1 MPETRMIRQVL
12 KAKPTIEGTGVH
24 LNRVFGYSQVP
35 RFDPFLLLDDFRADI
50 PEHYLK
56 GFPWHPHRGIETITY
71 VLRGDVE
78 HGDSLGNKGVIA
90 AGDVQWMTAGSGII
104 HQEMPQGDPDG
115 RMYGFQLWANLPKA
129 RKMMEPRYREVK
141 DRQIPAVVLKD
152 GTRIRIIC
160 GRVQDQQG
168 PVRDI
173 VTDPEYLDVTVPAGS
188 EFRHPTRRG
197 HTVFAYV
204 IEGRGYFCREK
215 NPFSYE
221 VQGVN
226 YFDMQREPFV
236 SNGMIVLF
244 KDGDEVI
251 AATEDE
257 AVRFLL
263 ISGRPLGEPVAWY
276 GPIVMNTE
284 EELRLAFEEYQKGTF
299 IKHRRG

>member
-1 MPETRMIRQVL
+1 M
-12 KAKPTIEGTGVH
+12 
-24 LNRVFGYSQVP
+24 
-35 RFDPFLLLDDFRADI
+35 
-50 PEHYLK
+50 
-56 GFPWHPHRGIETITY
+56 
-71 VLRGDVE
+71 
-78 HGDSLGNKGVIA
+78 
-90 AGDVQWMTAGSGII
+90 
-104 HQEMPQGDPDG
+104 
-115 RMYGFQLWANLPKA
+115 
-129 RKMMEPRYREVK
+129 
-141 DRQIPAVVLKD
+141 
-152 GTRIRIIC
+152 
-160 GRVQDQQG
+160 
-168 PVRDI
+168 
-173 VTDPEYLDVTVPAGS
+173 PAGS

-244 KDGDEVI
+244 EDGDEVM

-284 EELRLAFEEYQKGTF
+284 EELRLAFEEYQNGTF